1 MTNLIG
7 GFTRL
12 AGKENMTVT
21 KNVTSQSNKA
31 TGGRLV
37 KLDSSG
43 KFITKV
49 TSKTDMPYGIVIAP
63 FGEYSN
69 LSLSQSVIFRGREIY
84 VELDSAVIT
93 LTAGTPAYLTDDATL
108 TNVDDGGM
116 VIGTWSS
123 NSIVTQNGVKVAL
136 VKVG

>member
-12 AGKENMTVT
+12 AGKENMTTTKKVT
-21 KNVTSQSNKA
+21 AQTNKA

-37 KLDSSG
+37 KLSASG
-43 KFITKV
+43 DTITRV
-49 TSKTDMPYGIVIAP
+49 TSKTDMPFGIVIAP
-63 FGEYSN
+63 IGEFAN

-84 VELDSAVIT
+84 VELDNAVVT
-93 LTAGTPAYLTDDATL
+93 LVAGTPAYLTDDATL

-116 VIGTWSS
+116 VVGTWSS
-123 NSIVTQNGVKVAL
+123 SSIIVQNGVKVAL

>member
-21 KNVTSQSNKA
+21 KKVASSSNKA

-37 KLDSSG
+37 KLSG
-43 KFITKV
+43 SGDVISKV
-49 TSKTDMPYGIVIAP
+49 TSKTDMPFGIVIAP
-63 FGEYSN
+63 FGEFAN

-84 VELDSAVIT
+84 VELDDAVET
-93 LTAGTPAYLTDDATL
+93 LIAGTPAYVTDDGTL

-123 NSIVTQNGVKVAL
+123 STITIQNSIKVAL